1 MSNSFQICLE
11 IYKFYCLLFDLC
23 FREEIKT
30 NKQKKDFFI
39 FKTCLFCHHLPTVCC
54 AIFLM
59 TLRQR
64 FAIHV
69 RKRPYT
75 FTQTKILFWNLHIA
89 NVVLLFVLPVIMF
102 VFFKK
107 NVYFSIIQVSKM
119 ALMVAIMRCEEWKFL
134 FLTPYTAQKMKF
146 SIKDFSSKCDFFS
159 FLRIW
164 SHIKK
169 KFLMENFIFCAVIE
183 LRGSKS

>member
-1 MSNSFQICLE
+1 
-11 IYKFYCLLFDLC
+11 
-23 FREEIKT
+23 
-30 NKQKKDFFI
+30 
-39 FKTCLFCHHLPTVCC
+39 
-54 AIFLM
+54 M

-169 KFLMENFIFCAVIE
+169 KFLISEIQVKVCYAAFTSYQWPSIKEFYRSLWEWRWFKGN
-183 LRGSKS
+183 R